1 MTLRG
6 TRTVSFEGEKDRLA
20 GFLALPEGNGQSPG
34 VVVIHEAFGL
44 NENIRDVARRF
55 AAHGYAAFAVDL
67 FAGRNRAVCMARF
80 MGGMLRGKPRPFG
93 VGDLERALSVLGE
106 QAGVDPE
113 RLGAIGFCMGGGYAL
128 AWACNDSRLKSIAPY
143 YGANPRPLAAVA
155 RSCPVVGSYPEKDFT
170 ARSARKLDAELARH
184 DIPHDVK
191 IYPGARHSFFND
203 RGRTYDPAA
212 AEDSWR
218 HTLAFFVGAQS
229 VVAFLAGGEIGGRGG
244 SKLLRRN
251 ALRVALP
258 LLE

>member
-20 GFLALPEGNGQSPG
+20 GFLALPEGEGQSPG

-106 QAGVDPE
+106 QAGVDAE

-218 HTLAFFVGAQS
+218 RTLAFFA
-229 VVAFLAGGEIGGRGG
+229 EHIR
-244 SKLLRRN
+244 
-251 ALRVALP
+251 
-258 LLE
+258 